1 MVKDQWLQN
10 NRGSAGSGTLKRVS
24 KQEVK
29 EMEYKEMTLMEVAK
43 LNGVADLQPLRC
55 RASFAQ
61 ALMLESEGKHD
72 KANTKL
78 IEAVSVENN

>member
-1 MVKDQWLQN
+1 MVKDQRLQN
-10 NRGSAGSGTLKRVS
+10 NQGSAGGRALKKVS
-24 KQEVK
+24 RQEVK

-61 ALMLESEGKHD
+61 ALKLESEGKHD
-72 KANTKL
+72 EASTKL